1 MNNNRNVDS
10 LLRALGGDPFG
21 QSPPIAET
29 IQPVYNIDFLRFSLP
44 NLTTIRGI
52 FNAQPTQAVAQFS
65 AFEFAAPFGVWIRK
79 MTFVTGNVVVGI
91 TSLAASG
98 LAVLDAFPQIL
109 VVSPETGQFSGVTTM
124 ASILVGNAVFTGP
137 PLFSVFNMG
146 RSGVLLNG
154 PFIAA
159 NVTREGIRDLF
170 VPPGKVFYV
179 CSVSA
184 NTVINV
190 DVELEWPTETTI

>member
-1 MNNNRNVDS
+1 
-10 LLRALGGDPFG
+10 
-21 QSPPIAET
+21 
-29 IQPVYNIDFLRFSLP
+29 
-44 NLTTIRGI
+44 
-52 FNAQPTQAVAQFS
+52 
-65 AFEFAAPFGVWIRK
+65 
-79 MTFVTGNVVVGI
+79 
-91 TSLAASG
+91 
-98 LAVLDAFPQIL
+98 
-109 VVSPETGQFSGVTTM
+109 M